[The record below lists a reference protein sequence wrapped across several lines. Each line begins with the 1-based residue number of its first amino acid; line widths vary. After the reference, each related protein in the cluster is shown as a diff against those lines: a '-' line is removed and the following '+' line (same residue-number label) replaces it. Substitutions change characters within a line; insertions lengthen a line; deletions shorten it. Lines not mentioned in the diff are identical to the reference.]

1 MEAIYGSW
9 SHFVPIQKGM
19 PQDCSHDFERI
30 VDYADGLIAAGN
42 SANFNELKAM
52 FRLEGLSHDDEHP
65 LIPYVHHLRL

>member
-1 MEAIYGSW
+1 
-9 SHFVPIQKGM
+9 M